1 MPHGSRKRLILFTRY
16 PEPGTTK
23 TRMIPELGAKGAAE
37 LQRQMTRHI
46 VSRVME
52 FTGLHPT
59 PLEVRFE
66 GGNKNLMQAWLGAG
80 FDYSP
85 QGEGDIGLR
94 MGRALEEGFGDGCE
108 TVVII
113 GSDIPDIT
121 GDIIQKAFEG
131 LKKHDLVLGPAGD
144 GGYYLIG
151 MHKTAF
157 TQANPRLFN
166 NIHWGTDEVLS
177 QTLAVVKKLGLSY
190 TLLDTLDDV
199 DRPEDLAV
207 WHRALKPTL
216 GPLGKKRLSIII
228 PTLNEEGAIKETI
241 THLQKN
247 KEVEIVVVDGGSRD
261 NTLALA
267 RSLDARVLSTDASKA
282 VQMNAGAAE
291 SVGDMLLF
299 LHADTHLPDNFD
311 EKVLAAVSQ
320 NGFCA
325 GAFSLAI
332 GSDARGL
339 RFIERVANWR
349 SRFFQMPYGDQA
361 LFVCR
366 DLFNEIGGFP
376 DLPIMED
383 FELIRRL
390 RRKGKISILPDCVRT
405 SPRRYLNFGILK
417 TWFLNQI
424 IIVAYF
430 IGVPPERLACW
441 YRREKG
447 NPDKEGRVTIDE

>member
-1 MPHGSRKRLILFTRY
+1 MPQGSRKRLILFTRY

-23 TRMIPELGAKGAAE
+23 TRMIPKLGAEGAAE

-46 VSRVME
+46 VSRVTE
-52 FTGLHPT
+52 FIGLHPT
-59 PLEVRFE
+59 SLEIRFE
-66 GGNKNLMQAWLGAG
+66 GGNNKLMQAWLGTG
-80 FDYSP
+80 FDYSH
-85 QGEGDIGLR
+85 QGKGDIGLR
-94 MGRALEEGFGDGCE
+94 MGRALEDGFGNGYE

-121 GDIIQKAFEG
+121 GEIMQKAFEG

-151 MHKTAF
+151 MRQTAF
-157 TQANPRLFN
+157 IPANPRLFDG
-166 NIHWGTDEVLS
+166 IQWGTDGVLS
-177 QTLAVVKKLGLSY
+177 QTLAVAKKLGLSY

-207 WHRALKPTL
+207 WHQALKPTL
-216 GPLGKKRLSIII
+216 GSFGKKRLSIII
-228 PTLNEEGAIKETI
+228 PTLNEAGSIKETI
-241 THLQKN
+241 TQLQKN
-247 KEVEIVVVDGGSRD
+247 QEVEIVVVDGGSRD
-261 NTLALA
+261 QTIALA
-267 RSLDARVLSTDASKA
+267 RSLGARVLSTDASKA
-282 VQMNAGAAE
+282 AQMNAGAAE
-291 SVGDMLLF
+291 SVGDVLLF
-299 LHADTHLPDNFD
+299 LHADTRLPDNFD
-311 EKVLAAVSQ
+311 VKVMAAVNQ

-325 GAFSLAI
+325 GAFSLGI
-332 GSDARGL
+332 DSNVRGL

-376 DLPIMED
+376 DFPIMED

-390 RRKGKISILPDCVRT
+390 RRKGKISILPESVIT

-417 TWFLNQI
+417 TWFLNQFI
-424 IIVAYF
+424 ITAYYMG
-430 IGVPPERLACW
+430 IPPARLACW
-441 YRREKG
+441 YRR
-447 NPDKEGRVTIDE
+447 GRGMSNDE